1 MSDLQN
7 LIGTFCRRPAL
18 GNLGRQVRVR
28 SNFFEVLALP
38 TQNIIHYDVTIT
50 PDVPPA
56 FNRKIFGE
64 FEKISREGQLDGI
77 RPVFDGSFTLE

>member
-7 LIGTFCRRPAL
+7 IIGTFCRRPAL

-38 TQNIIHYDVTIT
+38 TQNIIHYLIYLFHEQKEIMI
-50 PDVPPA
+50 P
-56 FNRKIFGE
+56 
-64 FEKISREGQLDGI
+64 GI
-77 RPVFDGSFTLE
+77 